1 MNSWEE
7 ILEVDNTYEVELNS
21 GEITPYAIFQGVT
34 HPSGKTWLVFEFE
47 GKQLLRNPS
56 YISRI
61 DLIESFDE
69 EVEISEMKSTPAIP
83 SLKKSDTN
91 TEF

>member
-1 MNSWEE
+1 MGGLKMNSWEE
-7 ILEVDNTYEVELNS
+7 ILDVDNAYEVELNS
-21 GEITPYAIFQGVT
+21 GELTPYAVFQGVT
-34 HPSGKTWLVFEFE
+34 HPSGKTWLVFESD

-61 DLIESFDE
+61 DLIETFDD
-69 EVEISEMKSTPAIP
+69 EVEVRELILSEKSN
-83 SLKKSDTN
+83 SN

>member
-7 ILEVDNTYEVELNS
+7 ILDVDNTYEIELNS

-34 HPSGKTWLVFEFE
+34 HPSGKTWLVFTL
-47 GKQLLRNPS
+47 GDKQLLRNPS
-56 YISRI
+56 YIARI
-61 DLIESFDE
+61 DLIETFDD
-69 EVEISEMKSTPAIP
+69 EVELRELIELPEIP
-83 SLKKSDTN
+83 SIRPKAS